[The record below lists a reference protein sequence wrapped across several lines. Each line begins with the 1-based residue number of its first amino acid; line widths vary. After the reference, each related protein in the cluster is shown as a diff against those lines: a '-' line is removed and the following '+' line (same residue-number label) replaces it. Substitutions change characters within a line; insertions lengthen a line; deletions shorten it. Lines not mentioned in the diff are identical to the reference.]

1 MRVLIRA
8 DASRSI
14 GSGHIARCLALAEAL
29 RKQGHELAFVCR
41 LLPGHSLDRLQQQG
55 FKAFGLEYEA
65 SVADIETLLPWQT
78 DIAAMQQA
86 LAGEPPFDWLIV
98 DHYGLAREW
107 EQAARA
113 FASRIMAIDDLAN
126 RFHAVDL
133 LLDQNFS
140 ATSEAYAPWIDPP
153 CETLLGPRF
162 ALLREAFQLQ
172 HRAVRGEV
180 KRVLVNFGGFDPSAQ
195 TYEAMKALAA
205 YPQLIVDFVAGTDNP
220 GWQAMQSLAEG
231 HPNWRLHEHVAE
243 FAQMMSEADLFI
255 GAGGGTTWERA
266 VLGLP
271 SICIA
276 VAANQQRNAELLAEA
291 GVHLYLGRLAETHC
305 QQLQQ
310 AIGVLIDNPGLQHSL
325 ATRSRQLVDGLGIQR
340 VCVALSSKF
349 LALREAKTDDS
360 QLLFK
365 GRNAEGV
372 RRWSFNDAPIDQD
385 SHHRWFS
392 QSLNNPE
399 RLLLIG
405 EAADGPVGVL
415 RYDRTGERVEVSIY
429 LFQGRGGFGWGRA
442 LLQQGEVFLR
452 EHWPQTSLI
461 EAQVMPGNLSSLSLF
476 RSAGYVQAD
485 CHFQRVLSND

>member
-8 DASRSI
+8 DASRLI
-14 GSGHIARCLALAEAL
+14 GSGHVARCMTLGEAL
-29 RKQGHELAFVCR
+29 RKLGHEVVFVCR
-41 LLPGHSLDRLQQQG
+41 LLPGHLRDRLQQQG
-55 FKAFGLEYEA
+55 FQAFGLEYDA
-65 SVADIETLLPWQT
+65 AVDDIEAPLPWQS
-78 DIAAMQQA
+78 DIDAVQQA
-86 LAGEPPFDWLIV
+86 LAGEPHFDWLIV
-98 DHYGLAREW
+98 DHYGLACEW
-107 EQAARA
+107 EQAARS

-133 LLDQNFS
+133 LLDQNYS
-140 ATSEAYAPWIDPP
+140 AKPEVYAPWIDAH

-162 ALLREAFQLQ
+162 ALLREAFQMLPQ
-172 HRAVRGEV
+172 KVRGEV
-180 KRVLVNFGGFDPSAQ
+180 KRVVVNFGGFDPSAQ
-195 TYEAMKALAA
+195 THEAMKALLE
-205 YPQLIVDFVAGTDNP
+205 YPQLSVDFVAGTDNP
-220 GWQAMQSLAEG
+220 AWQAMQTLADG
-231 HPNWRLHEHVAE
+231 HPNWRLHSHVTE
-243 FAQMMSEADLFI
+243 FAQMMAEADLFI

-266 VLGLP
+266 ALGLP
-271 SICIA
+271 TLCIA

-291 GVHLYLGRLAETHC
+291 GAHLYLGALTETTC

-310 AIGVLIDNPGLQHSL
+310 AIGVLIDNPGLHHSL
-325 ATRSRQLVDGLGIQR
+325 AMRSRQLVDGLGVQR
-340 VCVALSSKF
+340 VCVALSSRF
-349 LALREAKTDDS
+349 LTLHAATVDDS
-360 QLLFK
+360 PLLFK

-372 RRWSFNDAPIDQD
+372 RRWSFNDAPIDLD

-392 QSLNNPE
+392 QSLINPE

-442 LLQQGEVFLR
+442 LLEQGEVYLR
-452 EHWPQTSLI
+452 EHWPLTRLI

-485 CHFQRVLSND
+485 YHFQRVLSND

>member
-14 GSGHIARCLALAEAL
+14 GSGHIARCMALAEAL
-29 RKQGHELAFVCR
+29 RKQGHELVFVCR
-41 LLPGHSLDRLQQQG
+41 RLPGHSLDRLQQHG
-55 FKAFGLEYEA
+55 FKAYGLDYEA
-65 SVADIETLLPWQT
+65 TVADIETRLPWPS

-107 EQAARA
+107 EQAARV

-140 ATSEAYAPWIDPP
+140 ATPEVYAPWIDAQ

-162 ALLREAFQLQ
+162 ALLREAFQMPW
-172 HRAVRGEV
+172 RAARGEV
-180 KRVLVNFGGFDPSAQ
+180 KRVVVNFGGFDPSGQ
-195 TYEAMKALAA
+195 TYNAMKALLD
-205 YPQLIVDFVAGTDNP
+205 YPQLSVDFVAGTDNP
-220 GWQAMQSLAEG
+220 AWQAMQTLAEG
-231 HPNWRLHEHVAE
+231 HPNWRLHGHVAE

-276 VAANQQRNAELLAEA
+276 VAPNQQRNAELLAEA
-291 GVHLYLGRLAETHC
+291 GVHLYLGTLDETNC

-310 AIGVLIDNPGLQHSL
+310 GIGVLIDNPGLRFSL
-325 ATRSRQLVDGLGIQR
+325 AARSRQLVDGLGIQR
-340 VCVALSSKF
+340 VCVALSSRF
-349 LALREAKTDDS
+349 LTLRQAVVDDS

-372 RRWSFNDAPIDQD
+372 RRWSFNDAPIDLN
-385 SHHRWFS
+385 SHDRWFS
-392 QSLNNPE
+392 QSLSNPE

-405 EAADGPVGVL
+405 EATDGPVGVL
-415 RYDRTGERVEVSIY
+415 RYDRTGKRVEVSIY

-442 LLQQGEVFLR
+442 LLRQGEVFLG
-452 EHWPQTSLI
+452 EHWPQITLI
-461 EAQVMPGNLSSLSLF
+461 EAQVMPGNLGSLSLF